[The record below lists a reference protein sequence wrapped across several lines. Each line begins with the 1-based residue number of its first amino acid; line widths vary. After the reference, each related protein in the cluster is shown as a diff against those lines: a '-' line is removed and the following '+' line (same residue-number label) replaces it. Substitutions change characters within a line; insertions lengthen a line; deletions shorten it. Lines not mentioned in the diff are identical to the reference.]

1 MLISRANLLFAFYAL
16 EFERSNHE
24 RDGARLTEL

>member
-16 EFERSNHE
+16 ESERRNHE
-24 RDGARLTEL
+24 RGGARRTEL